1 MTASTG
7 PDLAGRVV
15 VVVGASA
22 GIGRESARW
31 FARRGARVLAV
42 GRRADRLDELA
53 SSDDFAAA
61 MTVCAVDVTTP
72 EGPATVASEAAE
84 LGPIDLLLYAA
95 GASPLAELA
104 DTDAEMMSTVFATN
118 AVAPSQICRALLG
131 RFAPDA
137 IVAFMSSESVGRPRR
152 GLVTYSASKAALEEL
167 VRGWRVEHPSI
178 RFSSVCVG
186 ATIGTDFSR
195 EFGSEL
201 LGDALVEWIR
211 TGQLS
216 ERQMEPVEVG
226 EAVAQI
232 LAVAMTQ
239 PGIDV
244 TSFAVQ
250 PPGPLASM

>member
-1 MTASTG
+1 MSGPASSM
-7 PDLAGRVV
+7 DGRIV

-31 FARRGARVLAV
+31 FASQGATVLAV
-42 GRRADRLDELA
+42 GRRQERLDDLA
-53 SSDDFAAA
+53 AGPYPGS
-61 MTVCAVDVTTP
+61 MVPLAVDVTAP
-72 EGPATVASEAAE
+72 DGPDRVAAAAAA
-84 LGPIDLLLYAA
+84 LGPVDLVLHAA
-95 GASPLAELA
+95 GASPLSNLA
-104 DTDAEMMSTVFATN
+104 DTDAAAMAEVFAAN
-118 AVAPSQICRALLG
+118 AVAPSQICRVLLD
-131 RFAPDA
+131 RLAPDA

-167 VRGWRVEHPSI
+167 VRGWRVEHPHV

-195 EFGSEL
+195 DFGNDL
-201 LGDALVEWIR
+201 LGEALVEWIR

-216 ERQMEPVEVG
+216 ERQMEPPEVG
-226 EAVAQI
+226 EAVARI
-232 LAVAMTQ
+232 LAVALDH

>member
-1 MTASTG
+1 MSAPTA

-31 FARRGARVLAV
+31 FARHGARVLAV
-42 GRRADRLDELA
+42 GRRSDRLEELA
-53 SSDDFAAA
+53 GSEVFVAPMS
-61 MTVCAVDVTTP
+61 VCAVDVTDTDGP
-72 EGPATVASEAAE
+72 ETVAAAAAV
-84 LGPIDLLLYAA
+84 LGPVDLLLYAA
-95 GASPLAELA
+95 GASPLTELA
-104 DTDAEMMSTVFATN
+104 DTDAAVMATVFATN

-131 RFAPDA
+131 RFASDA

-167 VRGWRVEHPSI
+167 VRGWRVEHPTI

-195 EFGSEL
+195 QFGSEL
-201 LGDALVEWIR
+201 LGEALVEWIR

-216 ERQMEPVEVG
+216 ERQMEPAEVG
-226 EAVAQI
+226 AAVAQV
-232 LAVAMTQ
+232 LAVAMMQ